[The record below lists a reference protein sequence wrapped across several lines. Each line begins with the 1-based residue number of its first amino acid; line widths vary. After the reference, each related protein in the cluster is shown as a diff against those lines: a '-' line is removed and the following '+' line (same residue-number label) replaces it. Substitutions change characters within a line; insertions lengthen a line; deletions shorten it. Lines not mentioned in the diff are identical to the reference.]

1 MYVSFNWDEKI
12 QWFYWLALSKLELLR
27 RTDLDFLKAK
37 KLSLYKT
44 QVDFKTPICKK
55 SHNPLHL
62 C

>member
-44 QVDFKTPICKK
+44 QVDFMTPIYKK
-55 SHNPLHL
+55 SNNPLHL